1 MPEHQH
7 VINNSN
13 GIGIQNNLTIN
24 APKIL
29 PSNIFAIWHAQPFSL
44 FMLKLT
50 PGFLLLIY
58 YVNNLHKLDFGLLV
72 LCTFSIYANY
82 FLFIFFVVS
91 KNAKILTYQNIN
103 FFEYEGEL
111 INPCDFY
118 LDLHSSKKKA
128 IVLQHKTIETRR
140 FIISFIFKK
149 DFWIIKGSDSFIA
162 WFFDEQ
168 KKNIAVNQHSPIS

>member
-1 MPEHQH
+1 MLGHQY
-7 VINNSN
+7 VTNNAN

-29 PSNIFAIWHAQPFSL
+29 PSHIFSIWHAQPFL
-44 FMLKLT
+44 FVLLKLT

-58 YVNNLHKLDFGLLV
+58 YVNNLHKLDFGLLI
-72 LCTFSIYANY
+72 LCTISIYANY

-118 LDLHSSKKKA
+118 LELQPSKKKA
-128 IVLQHKTIETRR
+128 IVLQHKNIETIK
-140 FIISFIFKK
+140 FPISFIFKK
-149 DFWIIKGSDSFIA
+149 DFWIIKGRDSFIA

-168 KKNIAVNQHSPIS
+168 KKNISVNQYSLIS